1 MYEIAMALRHAPE
14 VYVDIP
20 GYEGYYQVSNYGN
33 VRSLDR
39 VIKEK
44 TGKTQTLKDRIL
56 KQRTNPSGYY
66 YIGLGK
72 NGSKATFAIH
82 QLVAQAFLDNPNNKP
97 TVNHITGIKTDNNV
111 SNLEWATYS
120 ENLEHAYN
128 SGLRASVSSK
138 ALGKKNYKRKLKTEQ
153 VLEIKHLLAA
163 GNMTH
168 KEIAKKYG
176 VSRSTVGNINSNRYW
191 SHITVSNAKCSK
203 KSTTRN
209 SGSKNN
215 FSKLDESLVLRIKLA
230 LSCGV
235 AVELLASQY
244 DVAST
249 TIYEIKRGA
258 TWQHVSI

>member
-1 MYEIAMALRHAPE
+1 MYEISMALRHTPE
-14 VYVDIP
+14 IYVDIQ
-20 GYEGYYQVSNYGN
+20 GYKGYYQVSNYGN
-33 VRSLDR
+33 VKSLDR

-44 TGKTQTLKDRIL
+44 TGKTQTIKGRVL
-56 KQRTNPSGYY
+56 KQRTNPGGYC
-66 YIGLGK
+66 YIGLRK
-72 NGSKATFAIH
+72 NGTKATFALH
-82 QLVAQAFLDNPNNKP
+82 QLVAQAFLDNPENKP
-97 TVNHITGIKTDNNV
+97 IVNHINGIKTDNNV

-120 ENLEHAYN
+120 ENLSHAY
-128 SGLRASVSSK
+128 SSRLRTAVSLQTVGS
-138 ALGKKNYKRKLKTEQ
+138 KNYKRKLKSEQ
-153 VLEIKHLLAA
+153 VIEIKRLLAA
-163 GNMTH
+163 GNLTH

-176 VSRSTVGNINSNRYW
+176 VSKSTVGNINSNRYW
-191 SHITVSNAKCSK
+191 SHITVSNAKCSE

-235 AVELLASQY
+235 AVKLLASQY
-244 DVAST
+244 GVAST

>member
-1 MYEIAMALRHAPE
+1 MALRYAPE

-20 GYEGYYQVSNYGN
+20 GYEGYYQVSNHGN
-33 VRSLDR
+33 VKSLDR

-44 TGKTQTLKDRIL
+44 TGKTQTLKGRVL
-56 KQRTNPSGYY
+56 KQRVNPSGYCY
-66 YIGLGK
+66 VGLRK
-72 NGSKATFAIH
+72 NGNRATFAIH
-82 QLVAQAFLDNPNNKP
+82 QVVAQAFLDNLENKP
-97 TVNHITGIKTDNNV
+97 IVNHINGVKTDNNI

-120 ENLEHAYN
+120 ENLSHAY
-128 SGLRASVSSK
+128 STGLRRSVS
-138 ALGKKNYKRKLKTEQ
+138 AQAVGEKNYKRKLKPEQ
-153 VLEIKHLLAA
+153 VIEIKRLLAA

-176 VSRSTVGNINSNRYW
+176 VSRSTVGNISSNRYW
-191 SHITVSNAKCSK
+191 SHITVNNAKCSK

-230 LSCGV
+230 LHCGV
-235 AVELLASQY
+235 TIKLLASQY
-244 DVAST
+244 GVAST